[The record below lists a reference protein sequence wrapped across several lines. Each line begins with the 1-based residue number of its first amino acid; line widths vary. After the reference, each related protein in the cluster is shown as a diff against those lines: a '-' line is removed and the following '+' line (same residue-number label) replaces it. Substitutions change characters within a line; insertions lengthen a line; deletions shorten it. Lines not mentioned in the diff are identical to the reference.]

1 MKFSVTGMTTDGVV
15 SKRVIEASTK
25 HEIEL
30 CKLSYGF
37 VSIIN
42 IKQLGELL
50 R

>member
-1 MKFSVTGMTTDGVV
+1 MKFSVTGMSTDEVV

-30 CKLSYGF
+30 YKLSYGF

-42 IKQLGELL
+42 VKQLNQ
-50 R
+50 